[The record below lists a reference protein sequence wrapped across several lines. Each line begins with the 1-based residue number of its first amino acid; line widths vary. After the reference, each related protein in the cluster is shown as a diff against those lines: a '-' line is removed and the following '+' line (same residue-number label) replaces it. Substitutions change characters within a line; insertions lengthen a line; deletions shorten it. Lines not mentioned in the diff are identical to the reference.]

1 MAWRLTGDDH
11 PHRMRTFI
19 QSLMLLA
26 WENLESFT
34 CFKNKVMMFD
44 FQGQLTFENEEELAC
59 MDMGMPSLTRVG
71 GHEFFDNAQVWRF
84 DEVPAITVNSM
95 LSAPFVVFG

>member
-19 QSLMLLA
+19 QSLMPLA
-26 WENLESFT
+26 WGNLDSFT

-44 FQGQLTFENEEELAC
+44 VHGQLAFENEEELAR
-59 MDMGMPSLTRVG
+59 MDVGMSSLTCTG
-71 GHEFFDNAQVWRF
+71 GHEFFDNAEVWRL
-84 DEVPAITVNSM
+84 DEVPAIAVSSL

>member
-19 QSLMLLA
+19 QRLMPLA
-26 WENLESFT
+26 CDNLDSFA

-44 FQGQLTFENEEELAC
+44 FQGQLTFKNEKELAR
-59 MDMGMPSLTRVG
+59 MDVGMSSLTRAG
-71 GHEFFDNAQVWRF
+71 GHEFFNNAEVWRF
-84 DEVPAITVNSM
+84 DEVPAITVSSL
-95 LSAPFVVFG
+95 LSTPFVVFG